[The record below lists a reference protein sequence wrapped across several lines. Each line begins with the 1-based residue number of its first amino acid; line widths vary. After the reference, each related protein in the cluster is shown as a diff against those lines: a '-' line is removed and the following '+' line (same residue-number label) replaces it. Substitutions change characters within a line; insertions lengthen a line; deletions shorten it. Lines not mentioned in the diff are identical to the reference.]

1 MVHPLGSAPLGEP
14 HGEHGGADFTSSK
27 HSWDVCRT
35 SHRPQQTPVKT
46 GCPRDPTVS
55 PRQGGSQPMPLAP
68 SVSGGGGGGGGGG
81 QGSAW
86 SCTLLPSGRWS
97 LLSPQLCVEHRLC
110 YPLPW
115 PSQQSSLRGESPG
128 DPSPPPPDC
137 GLTRSPP
144 TALTPLEPEPS
155 VHHPGRG
162 RCPCLRAG
170 RKQRY
175 LQKNRHAGKSGRS
188 LGIHRQR
195 DRYGP
200 LQNVPSGTKFGLLP
214 HQRNPGRPGSDL

>member
-155 VHHPGRG
+155 VGGSPALCETQASPPDPVHGDHVTARGRG
-162 RCPCLRAG
+162 SPPGAPKIDQRVGAQPCPHFRG
-170 RKQRY
+170 
-175 LQKNRHAGKSGRS
+175 
-188 LGIHRQR
+188 
-195 DRYGP
+195 
-200 LQNVPSGTKFGLLP
+200 
-214 HQRNPGRPGSDL
+214 